1 MAASNFYLMKK
12 TFDRIVSLF
21 SGVAL
26 ALYGLALGDFLLHPL
41 AKDEI
46 FQSSFFRPIV
56 VLLIVPL
63 TLLVGF
69 LIIRRVPGNVVGPL
83 LIVWSGSM
91 TFVSARQGI
100 SPFALALFTY
110 FDFFGWIALFLMI
123 VHFPDGR
130 IFPRAAARWL
140 YPYVG
145 FMSLPASLLF
155 LSWATFPESNQVA
168 NPFFLPNLGNQSDF
182 IGTAVSLI
190 YSPPLVVGIITPF
203 LRYWKGST
211 IERQQIKLLAS
222 FGGIIII
229 YTLLVMIAYP
239 LLVGRPVELNPGDG
253 LIGLIY
259 YLAAGLIPPLAIG
272 IAVLRHRLWDI
283 DLVIRRTLVYSILTV
298 ILTFV
303 YFGSVAVF
311 QNLFALFFQIDS
323 SGASIVLSTL
333 AIATLFTPLRRRIQ
347 NDIDRRFYR
356 QKYDAEK
363 VLAAFSATL
372 REEVEL
378 SRLTTSILEVV
389 EETMRPS
396 HTSLWLRDVHP
407 KPDERPSEEAPSKT
421 HVP

>member
-1 MAASNFYLMKK
+1 MKK
-12 TFDRIVSLF
+12 IFDRIVFLF
-21 SGVAL
+21 SGLAL

-46 FQSSFFRPIV
+46 FRSSFFRPIV
-56 VLLIVPL
+56 ILLIVPL

-91 TFVSARQGI
+91 TFLSAREGI
-100 SPFALALFTY
+100 SPFALAMFTF
-110 FDFFGWIALFLMI
+110 FDFFGWFALILMI
-123 VHFPDGR
+123 LHFPDGR

-145 FMSLPASLLF
+145 FLILPASILF

-168 NPFFLPNLGNQSDF
+168 NPFFLTILGNQSDL
-182 IGTAVSLI
+182 IATAASLS
-190 YSPPLVVGIITPF
+190 YSLPLVAAIISPF
-203 LRYWKGST
+203 LRYWKGSA
-211 IERQQIKLLAS
+211 IERQQIKLLAL
-222 FGGIIII
+222 FGGIIVI
-229 YTLLVMIAYP
+229 YSLLVMIAYP
-239 LLVGRPVELNPGDG
+239 LLVGRTVELNPGNG
-253 LIGLIY
+253 PIGLIF
-259 YLAAGLIPPLAIG
+259 YLAAGLIPPLTIG
-272 IAVLRHRLWDI
+272 IAVLRYRLWDI

-311 QNLFALFFQIDS
+311 QSLFTLFFQIDS

-333 AIATLFTPLRRRIQ
+333 AIAALFTPLRRRIQ
-347 NDIDRRFYR
+347 SDIDRRFYR

-372 REEVEL
+372 RDEVEL
-378 SRLTTSILEVV
+378 ARLKDSILDVV
-389 EETMRPS
+389 EETMQPA
-396 HTSLWLRDVHP
+396 HVSLWLREGNLQP
-407 KPDERPSEEAPSKT
+407 RTRPFDENASLTSS
-421 HVP
+421 